1 MTRLPRSG
9 LICAPPGRPLSK
21 PAAIQVITLRSARKN
36 SEILKSTANVHSNL
50 KKKLVLQMFLVMI
63 FCQKVSV
70 MATYES

>member
-50 KKKLVLQMFLVMI
+50 KKKACAANVFGQDFLS
-63 FCQKVSV
+63 KS
-70 MATYES
+70 